1 MRLETHRLI
10 LRSFT
15 EADAAPMADIDADPE
30 VMRFYPSVRTR
41 AETDA
46 MIASIMATEARE
58 GFSFMAADY
67 RPTGEF
73 VGLIGMSVI
82 GEPLRSALNG
92 RPGVEIGWRFS
103 KCFWGTGLAPE
114 GARVLLEH
122 AWSVLGLEEVVAFTF
137 EGNQPSRRVMEKLGM
152 TRDPN
157 DDFRHTNL
165 PETHPI
171 SRHVLYRI
179 KRPF

>member
-1 MRLETHRLI
+1 MRLESERLV

-15 EADAAPMADIDADPE
+15 EADAAPMAGIDADPE

-41 AETDA
+41 DETDA

-82 GEPLRSALNG
+82 GEPLRSTLKG
-92 RPGVEIGWRFS
+92 RPRVEIGWRFAKS
-103 KCFWGTGLAPE
+103 FWGTGLAPE
-114 GARVLLEH
+114 GARVLLDH

-152 TRDPN
+152 TRDP
-157 DDFRHTNL
+157 DGDFRHTSL
-165 PETHPI
+165 PEDHPI

-179 KRPF
+179 ARPY

>member
-1 MRLETHRLI
+1 MRLETERLI

-15 EADAAPMADIDADPE
+15 EADAAAMAEIDSDPE

-58 GFSFMAADY
+58 GYSFMAAEY
-67 RPTGEF
+67 RPTGKF

-103 KCFWGTGLAPE
+103 KSFWGAGLAPE
-114 GARVLLEH
+114 GARALLDY
-122 AWSVLGLEEVVAFTF
+122 AWNVLGLEEVVAFTF
-137 EGNQPSRRVMEKLGM
+137 EGNLPSQRVMEKIGM
-152 TRDPN
+152 TRDP
-157 DDFRHTNL
+157 DGDFRHTNL
-165 PETHPI
+165 PEDHPI

-179 KRPF
+179 KRPY